1 MKDERLE
8 FSDWP
13 MFDRI
18 MMDDEL
24 CREILEVILGRPLSR
39 IEYVVAEY
47 DVRPSL
53 SRHGVRLDAFA
64 KAANE
69 VYDIEMQTTNK
80 GDLGRRLRY
89 YQSSIDTASLRRG
102 AGYESLPMCFII
114 FICKH
119 DAFDRGLPVYTL
131 DVVCAEAGERVTEH
145 GFKWIVLSAS
155 HWKEMPDGKLRNLLH
170 YVMTGKVGDDDLS
183 KKIDVAV
190 SRANDD
196 EVWRR
201 EKMELLTWE
210 EDMEIQK
217 RIAIRDGL
225 AEGRAKGI
233 EEGRAEGLAEGR
245 VEGEGRFAALV
256 VALTEA
262 GRSED
267 IQRAAA
273 DAGVRAEL
281 LAEFGIS

>member
-1 MKDERLE
+1 MWWSHLDE
-8 FSDWP
+8 S
-13 MFDRI
+13 
-18 MMDDEL
+18 
-24 CREILEVILGRPLSR
+24 
-39 IEYVVAEY
+39 
-47 DVRPSL
+47 
-53 SRHGVRLDAFA
+53 
-64 KAANE
+64 KAGNE

-89 YQSSIDTASLRRG
+89 YQSSIDTASLRCG

-119 DAFDRGLPVYTL
+119 DAFGRGLPVYTL

-183 KKIDVAV
+183 RKIDAAV

-225 AEGRAKGI
+225 AEGRA
-233 EEGRAEGLAEGR
+233 EGRAEGV
-245 VEGEGRFAALV
+245 VEGESRFAALV

-267 IQRAAA
+267 IQRAAV

-281 LAEFGIS
+281 LMEFGIS